1 MHQFIGFTISGLV
14 TAGIY
19 GIVACGLTLT
29 YTTTGIFNWAHGSF
43 VAIGA
48 FTYWQLTV
56 SWGLPEPVAAIA
68 CVLVVGPLLG
78 LVLERGIMHRLEG
91 TSEAIRMVVTLALL
105 LGVVAGINWVWDPAT
120 PRHVTELFANHIVT
134 ISGQRIPYNDV
145 LVIAVALAVALALR
159 LLLYRLRAGV
169 EMRASVDDRTLTT
182 LVGASVKSTATRAW
196 IVSCMLAMLAGVL
209 IAPRSTMSSSALA
222 LLIVNAYA
230 AAVIGRLRSL
240 PLTFLGALVLGL
252 ANDYGQG
259 YLGSDPTIPASQYL
273 IGMVNVLPVIVL
285 FIVLQLLPQSRL
297 RGGRSLRV
305 REVSSK
311 PTWHGSGTLAV
322 VCVVGTLALAPL
334 LRPGDLNTMSKV
346 WGLAIIA
353 LSLVPLVGYAGRL
366 AVCPLTFG
374 AIGAITIAHATPGG
388 SIVGLLYAAAVTAAV
403 GALVSLSAIRLSG
416 LYLALATAAFAVMM
430 DGWIFKLPA
439 FTIFGH
445 KFDLFQGGNLS
456 IRRFRFPGVDTA
468 SDHAFFVFGAVVFAV
483 LVLAVTAIRRSEF
496 GLRLIAL
503 KDSQVAFATLGLSQ
517 RLTTVAV
524 FALSAAIAG
533 VGGAVFGAAFQQPS
547 PDVFTFF
554 NGLGV
559 LVSIV
564 ILGVGSIGASIGA
577 GMFLAG
583 PTLANLFPS
592 LTQLSSALIA
602 TAGINLG
609 KNPNGAAV
617 DTRAQWRPVLQARA
631 VLIVGFAAL
640 VTAYALTLADV
651 VSHWTFAGVVLAL
664 VIAVPLI
671 ARVITEPAGAVV
683 ERDRQAD
690 ALSADPE
697 DLGWLVPM
705 TEDDLVAVSKALD
718 LPEPTLTGAA
728 SHGA

>member
-68 CVLVVGPLLG
+68 CVVVVGPLLG

-134 ISGQRIPYNDV
+134 ISGQRIPYNDI
-145 LVIAVALAVALALR
+145 LVIGVALAVAMALR

-196 IVSCMLAMLAGVL
+196 VVSCMLAMLAGVL

-252 ANDYGQG
+252 ATDYGQG

-273 IGMVNVLPVIVL
+273 IGMINVLPVIVL

-305 REVSSK
+305 REVSQK
-311 PTWHGSGTLAV
+311 PTWRGSGALAV
-322 VCVVGTLALAPL
+322 ACIVGTLALAPL

-374 AIGAITIAHATPGG
+374 AIGAITIAHLTPGG
-388 SIVGLLYAAAVTAAV
+388 SIVGLLYAAVVTGAV
-403 GALVSLSAIRLSG
+403 GGLVSLSAIRLSG

-468 SDHAFFVFGAVVFAV
+468 SDHAFFVFGAVVFALLV
-483 LVLAVTAIRRSEF
+483 LVVTAIRRSEF

-517 RLTTVAV
+517 RLTTVGV

-559 LVSIV
+559 LVAIV

-609 KNPNGAAV
+609 KNPNGASV

-631 VLIVGFAAL
+631 VLVGGLSAL
-640 VTAYALTLADV
+640 VAAYALTVTGAL
-651 VSHWTFAGVVLAL
+651 SHWAFAGVVLAL
-664 VIAVPLI
+664 VIAAPLI
-671 ARVITEPAGAVV
+671 ARVITEPAGAAV

-690 ALSADPE
+690 GLSADPE
-697 DLGWLVPM
+697 ELGWRVPM
-705 TEDDLVAVSKALD
+705 REDDHVAVSRALD
-718 LPEPTLTGAA
+718 LPEPALTGPA